1 MRREGVPLYLCISLC
16 VAPGDSPATIVSFAL
31 DHTSIRVT
39 WAPPSLPN
47 GEITQYTI
55 YYSPPT
61 SNLTLVGGVR
71 AHDLEGLSPHTNYS
85 IRVSAS
91 TAAGEGPLSI
101 EGVTATSQDGELPE
115 VMTFPVHTQ
124 HMSDVY
130 AANPTH
136 CMGKCGI
143 LMIVCPLPLYLL

>member
-39 WAPPSLPN
+39 WAPPFLPN

-61 SNLTLVGGVR
+61 STLTLVGGVR
-71 AHDLEGLSPHTNYS
+71 SHDLEGLSPHTNYT

-91 TAAGEGPLSI
+91 TAAGEGPLSTG
-101 EGVTATSQDGELPE
+101 GVTATNQDGE
-115 VMTFPVHTQ
+115 
-124 HMSDVY
+124 S
-130 AANPTH
+130 
-136 CMGKCGI
+136 
-143 LMIVCPLPLYLL
+143 